1 MTDTTDKSTDK
12 PADKPADKSTDK
24 PADKPA
30 PKVAAK
36 PKPQA
41 SSASK
46 AAAKKPKPAAKKSGG
61 GGFKFLLIVVLI
73 VGGSVIAGWPIV
85 GPYVSPQL
93 RPYVE
98 DVRAR
103 LGMAPTADMA
113 MGQDM
118 SQDMAAPEVVPT
130 PETAPDV
137 APETAVEPAPET
149 VTEATPQPQE
159 PEPTPTPAPSTS
171 PVINF
176 APAIQSLATR
186 LDVLEGQLGAVSNSD
201 GQTALAATGELA
213 QTLND
218 VKAQLTAFAERLDAL
233 DQAQAQ
239 RADSTVPMQ
248 ALVLAATQL
257 RARLMNNA
265 SFVAELTALERIAG
279 NDEVVRTAVNH
290 LRPHAEVGVPSEA
303 TLIAR
308 FAPVAVDII
317 RASKVSGDQGWMST
331 VKDSLSGLITVRRT
345 DPSKITNAVERA
357 VAEAEAALQLSDLPG
372 AVQALSVLQGPPGDA
387 AAAWLGDA
395 SARADAE
402 AALDTLHNHALEA
415 LAQASG
421 G

>member
-1 MTDTTDKSTDK
+1 M
-12 PADKPADKSTDK
+12 
-24 PADKPA
+24 
-30 PKVAAK
+30 
-36 PKPQA
+36 
-41 SSASK
+41 
-46 AAAKKPKPAAKKSGG
+46 
-61 GGFKFLLIVVLI
+61 
-73 VGGSVIAGWPIV
+73 
-85 GPYVSPQL
+85 
-93 RPYVE
+93 
-98 DVRAR
+98 
-103 LGMAPTADMA
+103 
-113 MGQDM
+113 
-118 SQDMAAPEVVPT
+118 
-130 PETAPDV
+130 
-137 APETAVEPAPET
+137 
-149 VTEATPQPQE
+149 
-159 PEPTPTPAPSTS
+159 
-171 PVINF
+171 
-176 APAIQSLATR
+176 
-186 LDVLEGQLGAVSNSD
+186 SNSD
-201 GQTALAATGELA
+201 GQAALAATGELA
-213 QTLND
+213 QTLSD
-218 VKAQLTAFAERLDAL
+218 VKAQLTAIAERLDAL

-279 NDEVVRTAVNH
+279 NDEVVRTAVNR
-290 LRPHAEVGVPSEA
+290 LRPHAEVGVPSVA

-308 FAPVAVDII
+308 FVPVAVDII

-345 DPSKITNAVERA
+345 DPSKITNAFERA